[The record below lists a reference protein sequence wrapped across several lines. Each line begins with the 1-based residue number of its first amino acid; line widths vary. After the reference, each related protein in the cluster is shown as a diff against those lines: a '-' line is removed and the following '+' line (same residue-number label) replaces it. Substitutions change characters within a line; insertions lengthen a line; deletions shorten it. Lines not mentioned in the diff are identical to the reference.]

1 MSDDLAGNKKRII
14 LNINVLQQMRAAR
27 SYEKTHNLA
36 GITIVN
42 ISRNILSYNMLQPI
56 ATQEPAARSSDI

>member
-1 MSDDLAGNKKRII
+1 MCYNKYQPPGPIK
-14 LNINVLQQMRAAR
+14 
-27 SYEKTHNLA
+27 KTHNLA

-42 ISRNILSYNMLQPI
+42 ISCNILSYNMLQPI